1 MSILYLDPCKEQV
14 HCIHVVVL
22 CLPEGQKFKISVDTR
37 VFQKFAKQVV
47 HFDGSENIEYNGNDS
62 ELGRRII
69 LLLGFKAQSE
79 RK

>member
-1 MSILYLDPCKEQV
+1 MSLLYLDPGKEQV

-37 VFQKFAKQVV
+37 FVQQFAKQFV
-47 HFDGSENIEYNGNDS
+47 HFDSSENIEYDGDDG

-69 LLLGFKAQSE
+69 LLP
-79 RK
+79 